1 MNLCLSI
8 IGRMLG
14 FDHSVSFHN
23 APQQQRERNLHTLY
37 LRRCWRQQTSTASIT
52 ATKVLGSKR
61 AIKKF
66 VPFIPVSE
74 KKRLHNKIDPSLQ
87 EYLEWLNINWEEY
100 SAEEHH
106 QPSSSSSWSQTS
118 WKRESAPPLAWVGCL
133 AEWLESIQQQ
143 QANHSWQS
151 SHHFWIFRCESL
163 ETADWVGWQ
172 SCEHT
177 GNWCLWG

>member
-1 MNLCLSI
+1 MLVHNWSDAWVRI
-8 IGRMLG
+8 IQYL
-14 FDHSVSFHN
+14 
-23 APQQQRERNLHTLY
+23 PQCAATATRKKFAYTLPTQ
-37 LRRCWRQQTSTASIT
+37 CWRQQTSTASIT

-87 EYLEWLNINWEEY
+87 EYLEWLNTNWEEY

-118 WKRESAPPLAWVGCL
+118 WKRDSKNCTRLKLNLKREIWKSDDKILLFKRSIKNLNLTDFNYIKQIDGQIRLSEIKSACM
-133 AEWLESIQQQ
+133 E
-143 QANHSWQS
+143 
-151 SHHFWIFRCESL
+151 
-163 ETADWVGWQ
+163 
-172 SCEHT
+172 
-177 GNWCLWG
+177 NWN